1 VWLSGA
7 EEGNVVSIRL
17 ASRINN
23 IRNIHKHRDFEN
35 YRDLVFLLVQKE
47 IKVRYKNK
55 FLGYLWSVASPL
67 ASALVY
73 FIAFKIVMKV
83 HVEEYPLVLISGL
96 FPWQWFGNSVGSSP
110 SFFLGNAWII
120 KKVNFPTN
128 LLPLCSILNHMIHYV
143 VSIPIVVIFLF
154 VFHRTPT
161 LAWLY
166 GVPVLLIIQL
176 VMLYGVS
183 LVLATLNLFFRD
195 LERLVSIL
203 MQFLFFLT
211 PILYD
216 PEMIPEGYRKI
227 ILFNPA
233 SPLIIS
239 WKELFLEG
247 KIEPQYMLVSV
258 IYAIF
263 FLVLGLLVHRKLS
276 WRFAEIV

>member
-1 VWLSGA
+1 M
-7 EEGNVVSIRL
+7 VSIKL
-17 ASRINN
+17 ASGIKN
-23 IRNIHKHRDFEN
+23 IRSFHKRRDFEN

-47 IKVRYKNK
+47 MKVRYKDK
-55 FLGYLWSVASPL
+55 FLGYLWSIASPL

-96 FPWQWFGNSVGSSP
+96 FPWQWFGNSIGSSP

-120 KKVNFPTN
+120 KKVNFPTI
-128 LLPLCSILNHMIHYV
+128 LLPLCSILNHLIHYV
-143 VSIPIVVIFLF
+143 ISIPIVVIFLF

-166 GVPVLLIIQL
+166 GLPALLIIQFL
-176 VMLYGVS
+176 MLYGVS
-183 LVLATLNLFFRD
+183 LILATINLFFRD
-195 LERLVSIL
+195 IERLVSIM

-216 PEMIPEGYRKI
+216 PEMIPEGYRRLI
-227 ILFNPA
+227 TLNPA

-247 KIEPQYMLVSV
+247 KVEPTYLLISFL
-258 IYAIF
+258 YAVF
-263 FLVLGLLVHRKLS
+263 FLILGFLIHRKLS

>member
-17 ASRINN
+17 ASRLNN
-23 IRNIHKHRDFEN
+23 IRNIHKRRDFEN
-35 YRDLVFLLVQKE
+35 YRDLIFLLVQKE
-47 IKVRYKNK
+47 LKVRYKNK
-55 FLGYLWSVASPL
+55 FLGYLWSIASPL

-73 FIAFKIVMKV
+73 FVAFKIVMKV
-83 HVEEYPLVLISGL
+83 MVPDYPLVLIAGL

-110 SFFLGNAWII
+110 SFFLTNSWII

-143 VSIPIVVIFLF
+143 ISIPVIVVFLF
-154 VFHRTPT
+154 IYNRAPSIT
-161 LAWLY
+161 WLY
-166 GVPVLLIIQL
+166 GVPLLLIIQFTT
-176 VMLYGVS
+176 LYGIGLIFASV
-183 LVLATLNLFFRD
+183 NLFFRD
-195 LERLVSIL
+195 IERLVNIL

-211 PILYD
+211 PILYV

-239 WKELFLEG
+239 WKELFLSG
-247 KIEPQYMLVSV
+247 KIEPQYVLVSFL
-258 IYAIF
+258 YSIF
-263 FLVLGLLVHRKLS
+263 FLVLGLFVHRKLS